1 MRKKQNNVWEGNRRD
16 VTQSTDIG
24 DCKSSQELTEFKN
37 VSHYFHLLEILR
49 LNCIRLCFQWFRLWL
64 AFTVSTLWSRHID
77 AQTQDGA
84 AFGWG
89 WQLSPQ
95 GTASTVGHYYVKL
108 PQSEQQVRYSAE
120 GYSGAGAAGPA
131 LSLQAQPAPAQGSAE
146 LQQQAQ
152 NIYDSSQTSNTTQL
166 QAPPSGQQP
175 VDIYLLQQQYNPYQ
189 QNAVLPTPDTV
200 QTTSN
205 YGNNYQS
212 NQNDNSKPLQKEDY
226 SEYRDSV
233 LQVFKNHN
241 CSDNDNSEEIQND
254 LKKSKDL
261 FAEVPSYDIYDINN
275 FGATSYPYT
284 YRGAV
289 KFRVEAP
296 RPNARNERYYYT
308 TIETPTTQ
316 SVENNTEDGIGKLVA
331 STQDLIS
338 NDDLLRINHAAEK
351 HVHEQSEDI
360 IKPRPRYTFRNNDHS
375 AQDSRNTHFTIKAK
389 ISNIIDKE
397 RRTENNQQNDQFLR
411 QNANQYD
418 FASPIVVQDT
428 SYNNFK
434 EQIVDNLVSTMVPYM
449 ANGYQIVGVKDRDEE
464 NPTDQETK
472 EENQKLI
479 NVTPRPVNQKYLAP
493 ITVALR
499 LLNAN
504 DSELFNTLDDHEASD
519 SELVSD
525 TVQSPPREKT
535 TVEIQESIPV
545 EITHI
550 NDVEVHEYIDFDE
563 GRSNNKGPFDV
574 AKSLYNKYV
583 DALRSSK
590 QMQDNM
596 NKLLHK
602 YGALKDDGEKSG
614 EDYDSK
620 EQLEQSENIQRPV
633 EVKPNQ
639 EDTQAQTSQR
649 VRYYDYRNDNKIIQ
663 PIIIEKEVPI
673 TKFVDRFIEKK
684 VPYPQ
689 QVEVKVPVDRPVP
702 VPVPYEKIVEKPVEV
717 TKYVDK
723 PYPVDRPYPV
733 EVKVPYPVEQK
744 VYVDRPVHVPYPIEK
759 VVEKQV
765 IHPVPI
771 PTPVGIPYE
780 VPVPVEHKILYPV
793 PIDRPVPVTVE
804 IEKPVERIVNREIP
818 VPYPVEKRVPY
829 PVHHETRVPVPYP
842 VEKRVPY
849 PVEKIVEKPVMIT
862 KYVDKPIHIEVPVP
876 QPVPIAVHVPQPYP
890 VDRIVER
897 KVPYPVHVDRIVE
910 KKVPYHVPY
919 PVEKIVE
926 KIVEKPVI
934 VTKYIDKPYPV
945 EKKVPY
951 PVEKIVE
958 KKIPY
963 PVQVPFEVK
972 VPYPFEKP
980 NPNAAPVYRFNQH
993 EIDSS
998 ETKSNAQY
1006 YKDDRNKRIQN
1017 QQQQQQ
1023 QQQHQQQ
1030 QQNQIYIA
1038 QYYQL
1043 LKERQRQSQQ
1053 PVQSTQWGN
1062 QYASSYQYINN
1073 TSGSK
1078 HQEEKK
1084 NNLANFLSYVT
1095 NGKSNSNQYYGPVP
1109 TQNQDDWWQNN
1120 KNYIVEVK
1128 MRRADREPK
1137 FTNLRIEYGGFKPP
1151 LIPSTEVDL
1160 DGIPINKES

>member
-1 MRKKQNNVWEGNRRD
+1 MWV
-16 VTQSTDIG
+16 
-24 DCKSSQELTEFKN
+24 
-37 VSHYFHLLEILR
+37 
-49 LNCIRLCFQWFRLWL
+49 RLWL
-64 AFTVSTLWSRHID
+64 AFIVTTAWSQHTI

-89 WQLSPQ
+89 WQLSPL
-95 GTASTVGHYYVKL
+95 GTASSVGHYYVKL
-108 PQSEQQVRYSAE
+108 PQSEQQVRYSA
-120 GYSGAGAAGPA
+120 GAAGQA
-131 LSLQAQPAPAQGSAE
+131 LALHAQPAPAQGGVE

-152 NIYDSSQTSNTTQL
+152 NVYDSSQTQNSTQL
-166 QAPPSGQQP
+166 QAPPNGQQP

-189 QNAVLPTPDTV
+189 PSAVLQTPDTV
-200 QTTSN
+200 PTTPS
-205 YGNNYQS
+205 YNNYQS
-212 NQNDNSKPLQKEDY
+212 TNDNSKPLQKEDY
-226 SEYRDSV
+226 SEFRDSV

-241 CSDNDNSEEIQND
+241 CSNNDDSGEIQND

-261 FAEVPSYDIYDINN
+261 FAEVPSYDIHDINN
-275 FGATSYPYT
+275 FGESTYPYT

-296 RPNARNERYYYT
+296 RPNARNERFYYT
-308 TIETPTTQ
+308 TVETPTTQ
-316 SVENNTEDGIGKLVA
+316 AVENNTEDGIGKLVA

-351 HVHEQSEDI
+351 NVHDQSEDI
-360 IKPRPRYTFRNNDHS
+360 IKPRPRYILRNNEHS

-389 ISNIIDKE
+389 ISNIVDKE
-397 RRTENNQQNDQFLR
+397 HRKESNQQTQQFVR

-449 ANGYQIVGVKDRDEE
+449 ANGYQIVGVKDREE
-464 NPTDQETK
+464 EGHSNQESK
-472 EENQKLI
+472 IDNQKLI
-479 NVTPRPVNQKYLAP
+479 NVTPRPINQKYLAP

-519 SELVSD
+519 SELISD

-563 GRSNNKGPFDV
+563 GRSNNKGPFDA

-583 DALRSSK
+583 DAIRSSK

-596 NKLLHK
+596 KQLLHK
-602 YGALKDDGEKSG
+602 YGALNNDADKSS
-614 EDYDSK
+614 EDYESK
-620 EQLEQSENIQRPV
+620 EQLEPSENIQRPV
-633 EVKPNQ
+633 EVQSNQ
-639 EDTQAQTSQR
+639 EDNIQADNTRQSSHR
-649 VRYYDYRNDNKIIQ
+649 VRYYDYGNDNKIIQ

-689 QVEVKVPVDRPVP
+689 EVEVKVPVDRPVP

-759 VVEKQV
+759 IVEKQV
-765 IHPVPI
+765 LHPVPI

-804 IEKPVERIVNREIP
+804 IEKPVERIVNRDVP

-876 QPVPIAVHVPQPYP
+876 QPVPVAVHVPQPYP

-897 KVPYPVHVDRIVE
+897 KVPYPVPVDRIVE

-958 KKIPY
+958 KKVPY

-980 NPNAAPVYRFNQH
+980 SPIPIPVYRYNQ
-993 EIDSS
+993 EIDNS
-998 ETKSNAQY
+998 ETKNNAQY
-1006 YKDDRNKRIQN
+1006 YKDDRNKRIPN
-1017 QQQQQQ
+1017 
-1023 QQQHQQQ
+1023 QQ

-1043 LKERQRQSQQ
+1043 LKERQERQRQSQ

-1078 HQEEKK
+1078 HVEEKK
-1084 NNLANFLSYVT
+1084 NNLANYLSYIT
-1095 NGKSNSNQYYGPVP
+1095 NGKSKSNQYYGPVP

-1120 KNYIVEVK
+1120 KNYVVEVK

-1160 DGIPINKES
+1160 DGMPINKES